1 VHPGVNLDP
10 KQEEEDK
17 MGKLKCIVCVLVLLI
32 VGCAKIEVQ
41 QQMTLFDETIRAYD
55 RAIRWGE
62 YEEAFGYKKFS
73 DQDNKLPD
81 FSEYRQIKVTAYKVK
96 KTILDEEGFSKVL
109 RFVDIQ
115 YYRLNNV
122 TVKTFIDRQKWE
134 YNEEMGRWYL
144 MSDLP
149 TFE

>member
-1 VHPGVNLDP
+1 VHPGVNIVP
-10 KQEEEDK
+10 KQKEEDK
-17 MGKLKCIVCVLVLLI
+17 MGKLRCIVLVLVLLI
-32 VGCAKIEVQ
+32 AGCAKIEVQ
-41 QQMTLFDETIRAYD
+41 KQMSLFDETIRAYD

-62 YEEAFGYKKFS
+62 YEEAFAYKKLS

-96 KTILDEEGFSKVL
+96 KTILDEESFSKVM

-115 YYRLNNV
+115 YYRMSNV
-122 TVKTFIDRQKWE
+122 TVKTLIDRQKWE
-134 YNEEMGRWYL
+134 YNEEVDRWYL

>member
-1 VHPGVNLDP
+1 
-10 KQEEEDK
+10 
-17 MGKLKCIVCVLVLLI
+17 MGKVKCIVLILVLLI
-32 VGCAKIEVQ
+32 AGCAKIEVQ
-41 QQMTLFDETIRAYD
+41 KQMSLFDETIRAYD

-62 YEEAFGYKKFS
+62 YEEAFAYKKLS

-96 KTILDEEGFSKVL
+96 KTILDEESFSKVM

-115 YYRLNNV
+115 YYRMSNV
-122 TVKTFIDRQKWE
+122 TVKTLIDRQKWE
-134 YNEEMGRWYL
+134 YNEEIDRWYL